1 MVNHH
6 FHLTLTQALLES
18 LELRRILYVLLTG
31 VTAGD
36 GLNFNRAFLLL
47 VDEGGRVLQGQFAIG
62 PTNDAEAQ
70 RIWQEMTAEEFTLAR
85 VMAQFD
91 VWEQDV
97 QAVSLSQEFQRVS
110 IPLPLVA
117 DGQVDHP
124 FHLYVGAAFAGRAA
138 EAVNGVNL
146 VVPGTSLTLRHF
158 AVAPLRLKKR
168 TIGVLLV
175 DNTYNGRP
183 IEPFELDDLATLAN
197 LAAIAV
203 ERARLHE
210 RVRRM
215 AEQDGLTGLLNRRR
229 FDELLLE
236 HFQESRARGT
246 HLSLILI
253 DVDNFKAINDRHGH
267 LAGDDLLRRVA
278 SAIQR
283 RLRSSDVACR
293 YGGDEFV
300 LLLPRSSGP
309 DAMDVAEYLRQAIAA
324 HRMGQP
330 VEPQITAS
338 IGVAACRNDHP
349 DAAALLHD
357 ADAALYTAKREGRN
371 RAVLFRLPDVRP
383 RVRVGLRSLLGR
395 LFPALGFDKPSP

>member
-1 MVNHH
+1 
-6 FHLTLTQALLES
+6 
-18 LELRRILYVLLTG
+18 
-31 VTAGD
+31 
-36 GLNFNRAFLLL
+36 
-47 VDEGGRVLQGQFAIG
+47 VLQGQFAIG

-70 RIWQEMTAEEFTLAR
+70 RIWQEMATQEFTLAR

-97 QAVSLSQEFQRVS
+97 RATSLSQEFQRVS
-110 IPLPLVA
+110 IPLPLS
-117 DGQVDHP
+117 GGSQVDHP
-124 FHLYVGAAFAGRAA
+124 FQLYVGSAFTGRAA

-146 VVPGTSLTLRHF
+146 VVPGTSLTLRQF
-158 AVAPLRLKKR
+158 AVAPLRVKKR

-175 DNTYNGRP
+175 DNIYNGRP

-236 HFQESRARGT
+236 HFQESRARAT
-246 HLSLILI
+246 QLSLILI
-253 DVDNFKAINDRHGH
+253 DVDDFKAINDRHGH

-324 HRMGQP
+324 HGMGQP
-330 VEPQITAS
+330 VELRTTAS
-338 IGVAACRNDHP
+338 IGVAACRDDHP

-357 ADAALYTAKREGRN
+357 ADAALYTAKRGGRN
-371 RAVLFRLPDVRP
+371 CAVLFQLPDVRP
-383 RVRVGLRSLLGR
+383 RVRGGLRSLLGR